1 MNTMNTIKI
10 TITIGSWSVIR
21 ATLDTLRRINFDV
34 AKASPDLTFSGI
46 EVRTFVGDI
55 ATPRAIAELKG
66 RELCVAHYYDKN
78 RKAFR
83 HGPVI
88 DATSITERAASVAA
102 VQALCDYYNNEP
114 ELEQLSE
121 LNLERL
127 QELMNYAR
135 QHNTDT
141 HDKRVL
147 VLNSGNNIRPFR
159 VMDSTGIQFNTDYE
173 MAVAMLNLET
183 SKKAA

>member
-1 MNTMNTIKI
+1 MNTIVI
-10 TITIGSWSVIR
+10 TVTQGTWDVIR
-21 ATLDTLRRINFDV
+21 DRINTLRRINFDT

-78 RKAFR
+78 RKACR
-83 HGPVI
+83 YGPVI
-88 DATSITERAASVAA
+88 DATSMTEREASVAA

-127 QELMNYAR
+127 QELMICAR
-135 QHNTDT
+135 EHNTDT
-141 HDKRVL
+141 HDKQVWVL
-147 VLNSGNNIRPFR
+147 DSGNNIRPFR

-173 MAVAMLNLET
+173 MAVAMLNMET
-183 SKKAA
+183 SKRAA